1 MHVPARRGRPKT
13 NARPQGFDLSP
24 PLPEGSSRRLNL
36 SNTGNKKRTVT
47 RIQNRAARELLREL
61 LISALARQIIASLNF
76 PTQEYHSCE
85 SARRQRQIER
95 VALVLVL

>member
-61 LISALARQIIASLNF
+61 LKTREDKTILKGRD
-76 PTQEYHSCE
+76 EHH
-85 SARRQRQIER
+85 RRQ
-95 VALVLVL
+95 